1 MDMERIDME
10 KFINQYLGNDGRN
23 PDGKPAS
30 FDYCYNYFHSFYKA
44 KRIEKLADNENLQIS
59 CLQIGFYLASFGMMR
74 GSSQLLGRSVGS
86 FKKLITA
93 ISRMDPKLWEIDLDN
108 YSEETIELL
117 LECKK
122 RITDSLGKENKPTD
136 NMVTRIMLGV
146 FGNIPTFDQYFKN
159 SFKMK
164 KVTKKSLL
172 KLKEI
177 YEENKSSLNSFEVH
191 TLDFVTGKETEVVY
205 TRAKLLDIY
214 GYMDGQLKK
223 PEICMDCCI
232 DI

>member
-1 MDMERIDME
+1 MDMERRDME
-10 KFINQYLGNDGRN
+10 KFINQYLEDRRN
-23 PDGKPAS
+23 LDEKYAS
-30 FDYCYNYFHSFYKA
+30 FDYCYNYFYSFYKA
-44 KRIEKLADNENLQIS
+44 KKIEKLADKENLQIS
-59 CLQIGFYLASFGMMR
+59 CLQIGFYLASSGMMR
-74 GSSQLLGRSVGS
+74 GSSPFLGRSVGN
-86 FKKLITA
+86 FKKLIMA

-117 LECKK
+117 LKCKK
-122 RITDSLGKENKPTD
+122 RITDSLRKKNRPTD
-136 NMVTRIMLGV
+136 NVVTLIMLGV
-146 FGNIPTFDQYFKN
+146 FGNIPHFDQYFKN
-159 SFKMK
+159 SLKMK
-164 KVTKKSLL
+164 KVTKKFLF

-177 YEENKSSLNSFEVH
+177 YEENKSCLNSFDVH
-191 TLDFVTGKETEVVY
+191 TLDFVTGKETEIVY